1 MTRQAIQLLAV
12 AVAFSMAAFAGP
24 VTWTVT
30 GTFDDGGVMS
40 GFFVFDAD
48 VMPPPFPDLS
58 DWDISTTGGD
68 TAVFF
73 PFDFTPANSL
83 AGYDPTTQRLGM
95 HSNATFQLLPPPN
108 FAQFLELS
116 LVLTSPLTDAGG
128 AVSVDLTNPFTDEC
142 FNCVPFRTLTS
153 ASVSS
158 PVPEPSSIVLLG
170 GCVIILTVRA
180 RRRGGDRLLQAPGS
194 RVRRFCRK
202 RW

>member
-1 MTRQAIQLLAV
+1 MTRQAIQLLA
-12 AVAFSMAAFAGP
+12 AAIAFSMAAFAEP

-30 GTFDDGGVMS
+30 GTFDDGGVVS

-83 AGYDPTTQRLGM
+83 AGYDPTTQRLSM
-95 HSNATFQLLPPPN
+95 RSNATFQALPPPN
-108 FAQFLELS
+108 FEQFLYLS

-128 AVSVDLTNPFTDEC
+128 AVSVDLANRFTDEC
-142 FNCVPFRTLTS
+142 FNCDPVRTLTS

-158 PVPEPSSIVLLG
+158 PVPEPSGIVLCGSAL
-170 GCVIILTVRA
+170 IIVTVSA
-180 RRRGGDRLLQAPGS
+180 RRRKRTIRRGEVLLVVAGPTAL
-194 RVRRFCRK
+194 R
-202 RW
+202 